1 MSESLY
7 PTRFGQLPIRDEQ
20 IWQCSLPLSGFAD
33 LQRFAL
39 LHVDKQ
45 GPFLWLQSLDDPLI
59 AFLLCAPEHFSLHYE
74 APESSCADG
83 VNMLLVILPQKPE
96 DQLRVHQIAPLYF
109 CPGQRS
115 LRQWIVEQVQPASG
129 RGSDLPP
136 DCLLAHAV
144 RLGTPSNAASQ
155 TGSV

>member
-7 PTRFGQLPIRDEQ
+7 PTRFGQLPISDAQ
-20 IWQCSLPLSGFAD
+20 IWQCSPPLSGFAD

-45 GPFLWLQSLDDPLI
+45 GPFLWLQSLDDPMI
-59 AFLLCAPEHFSLHYE
+59 AFLLCAPEHFGLHYDP
-74 APESSCADG
+74 PEPCCADG
-83 VNMLLVILPQKPE
+83 VNLLLVILPQKAE
-96 DQLRVHQIAPLYF
+96 DQLRVHQLAPLYF

-115 LRQWIVEQVQPASG
+115 LRQWIVEQAQPASG
-129 RGSDLPP
+129 GSSDLPP

-144 RLGTPSNAASQ
+144 RLGTVTDTKSQ
-155 TGSV
+155 TGTL